1 MSEQDR
7 EEARQLAARAAT
19 QAKHSGKNA
28 ARAADAVIEPVVDE
42 ATEAVKQTASRVSP
56 RGLAAITGDMGV
68 GFFALSVALYAGAIA
83 YSKFDSAFKGRG
95 RAIK

>member
-1 MSEQDR
+1 MSEEDKQ
-7 EEARQLAARAAT
+7 EARKLAARAAT
-19 QAKHSGKNA
+19 QAKHSGQNA
-28 ARAADAVIEPVVDE
+28 ARAADTVIEPIVEE
-42 ATEAVKQTASRVSP
+42 ATETVKRQANRVSP

-83 YSKFDSAFKGRG
+83 YSRFDAAFKGRG